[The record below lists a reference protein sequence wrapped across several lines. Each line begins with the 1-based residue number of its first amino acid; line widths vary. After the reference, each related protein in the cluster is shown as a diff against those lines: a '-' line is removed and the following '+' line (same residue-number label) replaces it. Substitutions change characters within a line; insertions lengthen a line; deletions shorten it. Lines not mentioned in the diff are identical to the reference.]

1 MTFSKVWATT
11 QVSGSIGKNRLET
24 RLGSQEVSTDGITGT
39 FNLVRQINPSSELFL
54 SANRRLTDQTSTLG
68 LRFEDFN
75 FDLTESSAVE
85 VTAARAGYNT
95 RFSDGSA
102 LSTELSVSRSDY
114 VRTGNREERSGVNL
128 RFSRPVTELLSW
140 FTSAAYQHQRFEDEG
155 AEDDV
160 AQLSAGLDYQLSAR
174 MDVRSAIGHR
184 QKTSD
189 IESREYD
196 ENWIAVSLN
205 YRFF

>member
-1 MTFSKVWATT
+1 MVTFSKVWATT

-54 SANRRLTDQTSTLG
+54 SANRKLTDQTSTLG

-95 RFSDGSA
+95 RFSDGSSF
-102 LSTELSVSRSDY
+102 STELSVSRSDY
-114 VRTGNREERSGVNL
+114 VRTGNREERSGDRKSV
-128 RFSRPVTELLSW
+128 V
-140 FTSAAYQHQRFEDEG
+140 
-155 AEDDV
+155 
-160 AQLSAGLDYQLSAR
+160 
-174 MDVRSAIGHR
+174 
-184 QKTSD
+184 
-189 IESREYD
+189 
-196 ENWIAVSLN
+196 
-205 YRFF
+205 